1 MANIKVGV
9 IGATGG
15 IGKGRCQDFADNT
28 DSDLVAVCSRT
39 GDKVREV
46 AEKHGVKAYTSWDDL
61 LADSEVTAVDVA
73 STNTTHYA
81 IAKAALEAG
90 KHVCA
95 EYPLAQTL
103 EEYDEL
109 FALAKSKGLV
119 LHDAL
124 TVRVEG
130 LHTAIRDQFPH
141 IGTPVWAHYRY
152 YGGGGFYIDPD
163 LRGNAFIALHFHF
176 IEQQRDLLGEVS
188 WIEATEWDGGDK
200 SSGNIMMGFES
211 GATGYIEFG
220 MGFPAAPSYQI
231 SFLGSDGSI
240 EYRREEGLSLQT
252 KDRKDA
258 IEIPGIKAMTMDSDN
273 FIAQIVSAAE
283 PISPPEVGRRA
294 IELCLAATQSA
305 RDSRRI
311 CVRSS

>member
-1 MANIKVGV
+1 MAKVKVGV

-15 IGKGRCQDFADNT
+15 IGKGRCQDFAENS

-39 GDKVREV
+39 GDKVRESG
-46 AEKHGVKAYTSWDDL
+46 EKHGVKAYTSWEEL
-61 LADSEVTAVDVA
+61 LADPEVTAVDVA
-73 STNTTHYA
+73 STNVTHYA

-90 KHVCA
+90 KHVCV
-95 EYPLAQTL
+95 EYPLTQTL
-103 EEYDEL
+103 EGYDEL

-130 LHTAIRDQFPH
+130 LHAAIRDQFPH

-152 YGGGGFYIDPD
+152 YGGGGFYVNPE
-163 LRGNAFIALHFHF
+163 LRGNSFIALHIHF
-176 IEQQRDLLGEVS
+176 VEQQRDLLGEVA
-188 WIEATEWDGGDK
+188 WIEGTQWDGENK
-200 SSGNIMMGFES
+200 TSGNILMGFES

-220 MGFPAAPSYQI
+220 MGFPASPSYQI

-252 KDRKDA
+252 KGGSDA

-283 PISPPEVGRRA
+283 PLSPPEVGRRA

-305 RDSRRI
+305 SEHRRI
-311 CVRSS
+311 VVNAA